1 MYWLIFASAIAMAIR
16 SNKLAELER
25 TGEGRVNPRDIGNEE
40 PRVFG
45 LSQVTRDGR
54 LTLFEPLCERA

>member
-25 TGEGRVNPRDIGNEE
+25 TGKRIPKFPNSEIMFWVNLSIGA
-40 PRVFG
+40 
-45 LSQVTRDGR
+45 LC
-54 LTLFEPLCERA
+54 LFAIIIEKMWA